1 MARLSDIPVILRT
14 VGPWSFF
21 KRVWQQFNE
30 DNLVTWAAALAYS
43 WLFAI
48 FPFMVFLMSLLPYL
62 PSNTKSAAEKEIHRM
77 LDSYAPPQ
85 AAETIWINVQQVLHQ
100 RHFKWTIV
108 GLGLA
113 VWGASRGVNM
123 TISALDKCYE
133 LDRGRPIYRQI
144 PVSMGL
150 TIIVATLILALMVIL
165 PIGSIILAWVKA
177 HGSAYISGPLLW
189 IWDLARYPVALILML
204 SVVNVIY
211 QWGPSIKQRF
221 NYITPGALFC
231 VVVWIA
237 LAVGFRLYVQKFGK
251 FNESYGTVGGV
262 VILLMAFYFDALV
275 LLLGAEINSEIDF
288 AVLGVPRGSR
298 DFRTPC
304 FVKDSC
310 PIDPKATEEKPKGAK
325 ADGLTKVPPADP
337 VEPTPEPQRSTI

>member
-1 MARLSDIPVILRT
+1 MARLGDIPVIVST
-14 VGPWSFF
+14 VGVWGFF
-21 KRVWQQFNE
+21 RRVYQQFME
-30 DNLVTWAAALAYS
+30 DNLLTWAAALAYS

-62 PSNTKSAAEKEIHRM
+62 PSSTKSAAEKEIQRM
-77 LDSYAPPQ
+77 VYEYAPQQ
-85 AAETIWINVQQVLHQ
+85 AAETIWKNVQEILHQ
-100 RHFKWTIV
+100 RHVKWSVV

-113 VWGASRGVNM
+113 IWGASRGLNM

-133 LDRGRPIYRQI
+133 LDRGRPFYRQI
-144 PVSMGL
+144 GTSISL
-150 TIIVATLILALMVIL
+150 TVVVATLVLALVVIL
-165 PIGSIILAWVKA
+165 PIGSIILAWIKA
-177 HGSAYISGPLLW
+177 HGSAYISTPLLW

-211 QWGPSIKQRF
+211 QWGPSIRQRF
-221 NYITPGALFC
+221 NYITPGAIFC
-231 VVVWIA
+231 IVVWIG
-237 LAVGFRLYVQKFGK
+237 LAVGFRIYVQKFGK
-251 FNESYGTVGGV
+251 FNETYGTVGGV

-304 FVKDSC
+304 AVKQSC
-310 PIDPKATEEKPKGAK
+310 PIDPKETEDKSPGSKL
-325 ADGLTKVPPADP
+325 DGLTKLPPADVAEPP
-337 VEPTPEPQRSTI
+337 VEPHRSTI